1 MYTYIRVAAITRT
14 PSDTAVIVSAHLRRL
29 WVHCMAGFT
38 FYYNSK
44 KTSWERPTSTPYAA
58 CDLAPSCAQ
67 GRSGA
72 VQCRGAPPGR
82 PGAHS
87 RGGTRAP
94 CRRGWPCARPRGM
107 QRPPLEL
114 SATTPVQA
122 NHLETGGVVRSSVEV
137 LRQGDRATEAAHG
150 PRVGACGPAPGHGA
164 APRHSSSVPQPP
176 VQPNRLEAG
185 SVVRSSVKVLRQGD
199 RAPEAEAAHRHRVG
213 AGGYAPGNGGCSTR
227 PLELSATAPVQA
239 NHFEV
244 GDVALSSVE
253 VLRQGDRAPD
263 AEAAR
268 GPRVGAGGRAPR
280 HGGAAPATRAE
291 RHNPCASQ
299 PPRDWRCGAVQCRG
313 APPGRPGAEAAH
325 GLGLGVKVFLTLN
338 PLTQRAPSAASAASA
353 ERAPSAASA
362 ASAERSER
370 TERRAQRG
378 QRAPSAASAASAE
391 RSERSE
397 RRAQRAQRALSA
409 ASAASTERSER
420 SERRAQRAQRAPSAA
435 SAATAASAASAASA
449 ERSERSE
456 RQAQRAP
463 R

>member
-213 AGGYAPGNGGCSTR
+213 AGGHAPGHGGAEPATRVDATAPEPPCKPTTSRLEVWCGPVSRCSARATGRPRPRRHTSTVSAQVATRHATGGGCSTR
-227 PLELSATAPVQA
+227 PLELRATAPVQANHLEAGGVVLSSVEVLRQGDRAPRRHAGPVSARVAARHATGVQHPPLELSATAPVQA
-239 NHFEV
+239 NHLEAGGV
-244 GDVALSSVE
+244 VLSSVK
-253 VLRQGDRAPD
+253 VLRQGDRAPRRHTGTLS
-263 AEAAR
+263 ARVAAR
-268 GPRVGAGGRAPR
+268 HAM
-280 HGGAAPATRAE
+280 GGAAPATRAE

-338 PLTQRAPSAASAASA
+338 P
-353 ERAPSAASA
+353 
-362 ASAERSER
+362 
-370 TERRAQRG
+370 
-378 QRAPSAASAASAE
+378 
-391 RSERSE
+391 
-397 RRAQRAQRALSA
+397 
-409 ASAASTERSER
+409 
-420 SERRAQRAQRAPSAA
+420 
-435 SAATAASAASAASA
+435 
-449 ERSERSE
+449 
-456 RQAQRAP
+456 
-463 R
+463 